1 MTLSPR
7 LTRTPSNGT
16 IGILVPARQAI
27 SVKKVKF
34 TGGLYFDYNGTLHI
48 SSNPDEPT
56 YIGPP
61 SKEIDD
67 AWEALIHG
75 Q

>member
-1 MTLSPR
+1 MAVLAF
-7 LTRTPSNGT
+7 
-16 IGILVPARQAI
+16 LVPARQAI

-48 SSNPDEPT
+48 SSNPEEPT

>member
-1 MTLSPR
+1 MAL
-7 LTRTPSNGT
+7 LAF
-16 IGILVPARQAI
+16 LVSARQAI

-34 TGGLYFDYNGTLHI
+34 TGGLYYYNGTLHM
-48 SSNPDEPT
+48 SSNLEEPT

-61 SKEIDD
+61 SEEIDD

-75 Q
+75 KKPKDSV